1 MNVVV
6 PNEEKKSPVFKT
18 FPQSTT
24 VTEGEAATFTCDF
37 EKAPQKVTWLKDG
50 NPVDEASPLY
60 TFEFDGKKKYKL
72 SIKKC
77 SSTDVGQYVAKAAGK
92 KGETMAAFALNV
104 VPPGEL

>member
-1 MNVVV
+1 MCFEWFLPVMSLSVV
-6 PNEEKKSPVFKT
+6 
-18 FPQSTT
+18 
-24 VTEGEAATFTCDF
+24 A
-37 EKAPQKVTWLKDG
+37 VTWLKDG

-60 TFEFDGKKKYKL
+60 TFEFDGKKKYKFC
-72 SIKKC
+72 IKKC